1 MYPVSFDL
9 ERLRMLTCDISIVSI
24 ISIWRFQAPIHTKL
38 VDADLLSTEER
49 AWLNA
54 YHAEVLEKVAPLL
67 KNDERALRWLTKE
80 CQAI

>member
-1 MYPVSFDL
+1 M
-9 ERLRMLTCDISIVSI
+9 SI
-24 ISIWRFQAPIHTKL
+24 IDHVDHIDYIDAPIHTKL
-38 VDADLLSTEER
+38 VDTELLSAEER